1 MRDTNIN
8 YIPDNIP
15 EAQKK
20 EGLLQEK
27 DIKYAYAGQGVLFI
41 PPESAID
48 GYNEYLSSQN
58 LNPKDF
64 PLSVLMAAGSTDGD
78 TYNSPTLDK
87 IYEEIRRKP
96 NEGGKRANVAF
107 QTRTYNES
115 ARGTV
120 EKLFDID
127 STQIATIQSNDLQD
141 SLKLIRSILAI
152 LAGKPVSRIVL
163 PEKYTYPGY
172 DVDFADEIIRN
183 NPDFE
188 IVRIPEVQE
197 NGTQNLEAMEI
208 SFQTIKDSDRVAFVV
223 DQPHNNNSS
232 GYDRDPNLNEDL
244 VKLFKKYEGVV
255 FYVGDVAYKGLKEG
269 LNEPYP
275 LMQEF
280 IKQDVNS
287 IWCFSPSKIG
297 NYRAEPSFMNT
308 VFATAGSFADIKKLE
323 EVFNKSERGAG
334 IGVTDEG
341 VKLMQRLAT
350 SPEFKKE
357 VDVLSLYLAY
367 IRNVLG
373 KSECSGMFFNVRE
386 EEARKMNSGHIQV
399 ITVGTRVAIGKFG
412 DPQLIET
419 YNQAK
424 RGE

>member
-27 DIKYAYAGQGVLFI
+27 NIEYAYAGQGVLFI

-48 GYNEYLSSQN
+48 GYNKYLSSQN
-58 LNPKDF
+58 LNSKDF
-64 PLSVLMAAGSTDGD
+64 PLSVLMAAGSADGD

-87 IYEEIRRKP
+87 IYEEIRRKS
-96 NEGGKRANVAF
+96 NEDGKRDNVAF
-107 QTRTYNES
+107 QTRTYNKY
-115 ARGTV
+115 ARDTV
-120 EKLFDID
+120 GKFFDID
-127 STQIATIQSNDLQD
+127 STQVATIQSNDLQD
-141 SLKLIRSILAI
+141 SLRLIRSIMAI
-152 LAGKPVSRIVL
+152 LADKPVSRIVL

-188 IVRIPEVQE
+188 IIRIPEVQE
-197 NGTQNLEAMEI
+197 NGTQDLEAMEAN
-208 SFQTIKDSDRVAFVV
+208 FKTIKESGRVAFVV

-232 GYDRDPNLNEDL
+232 GYDRDPSLNEDL

-280 IKQDVNS
+280 ISQDVNS

-308 VFATAGSFADIKKLE
+308 VFATAGSFANVKKLE
-323 EVFNKSERGAG
+323 EAFKKSERGAG

-341 VKLMQRLAT
+341 AKLMQKLAI

-367 IRNVLG
+367 IRNALG
-373 KSECSGMFFNVRE
+373 KSECSGMFFNVTE
-386 EEARKMNSGHIQV
+386 EEAIKMNSGHIQV
-399 ITVGTRVAIGKFG
+399 ITVGTRIAIGKFG

-419 YNQAK
+419 YNQSK
-424 RGE
+424 GG